1 MVKRYAPVNFD
12 GCRFP
17 EAAKAMARGLEGI
30 QQTHRWDLS
39 KTMEQLAAR
48 SGITLNSLRQIRAG
62 DRDPRRSAHAVSA
75 AIQGLGGPKIV
86 FPSQRQSASADETTE
101 AGPNTAG
108 TEQGFEGPLTIA
120 DAKRRLAATLGVPEA
135 AVEIIIRA

>member
-17 EAAKAMARGLEGI
+17 EAAKAMTRGLEGI

-62 DRDPRRSAHAVSA
+62 DRDPRRSAHAVST

-86 FPSQRQSASADETTE
+86 FPSQRQNASADETTP
-101 AGPNTAG
+101 AGLNTAG

-120 DAKRRLAATLGVPEA
+120 DAKRRLAASLGVPET
-135 AVEIIIRA
+135 AVEILIRA